1 MMNFPSPE
9 SDYALLPLVAVS
21 LVTNLPLW
29 AILLVKISVEKY
41 KKVQASKKNKEI
53 DKQYD
58 EQDKQVNKEQVVEL
72 KKTDKTDEMAFE
84 DNLKNQNDLVNS
96 NKHSNA

>member
-29 AILLVKISVEKY
+29 AILLTKISVEKY
-41 KKVQASKKNKEI
+41 KKVQEAKKNRKI
-53 DKQYD
+53 DKQYN
-58 EQDKQVNKEQVVEL
+58 EKDKQLNEEQIVEL
-72 KKTDKTDEMAFE
+72 KKSDKTKEKVQD
-84 DNLKNQNDLVNS
+84 DNSDLVNS
-96 NKHSNA
+96 NQTTQTPN

>member
-29 AILLVKISVEKY
+29 TIFFVKISIEKY
-41 KKVQASKKNKEI
+41 KKVKALKKNKAI
-53 DKQYD
+53 SKQYD
-58 EQDKQVNKEQVVEL
+58 EKDMQLNREQIVEL
-72 KKTDKTDEMAFE
+72 KKTDKTNEMTLE
-84 DNLKNQNDLVNS
+84 DKDDLVNS
-96 NKHSNA
+96 SLKHTNA